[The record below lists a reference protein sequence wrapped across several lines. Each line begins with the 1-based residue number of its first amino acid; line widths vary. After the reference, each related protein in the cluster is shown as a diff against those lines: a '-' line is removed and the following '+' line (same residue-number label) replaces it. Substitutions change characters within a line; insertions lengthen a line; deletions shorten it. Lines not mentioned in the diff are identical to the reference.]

1 MMPPQKTLRVV
12 VDRID
17 NKLAV
22 LVDDANR
29 AYNVSAAILRRG
41 CRAEGAVLDAPID
54 DDGKPRWGDAKRNW
68 DEERR
73 RLKAAEKQL
82 DKLRATD
89 SGGDVEL

>member
-1 MMPPQKTLRVV
+1 MPQQKTLRVV

-22 LVDDANR
+22 LVDDTNR

-54 DDGKPRWGDAKRNW
+54 DVGKPRWGDARRNW

-82 DKLRATD
+82 DKQNP
-89 SGGDVEL
+89 